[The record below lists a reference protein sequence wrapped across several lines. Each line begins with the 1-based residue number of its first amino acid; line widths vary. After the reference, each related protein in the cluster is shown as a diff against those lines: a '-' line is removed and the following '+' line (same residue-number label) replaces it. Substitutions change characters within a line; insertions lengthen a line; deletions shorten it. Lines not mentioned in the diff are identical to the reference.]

1 MVKSRPKGAGQTC
14 ARDRSSNLDGI
25 EDICAEYAYHRR
37 ATISGDSVP
46 LGGCRVST
54 FIDREVT
61 GNCPLGSAY
70 GLGCLVEFGGHI
82 EIVDGRG
89 SAVDTI
95 KADKGVDFE
104 VSKVEVDVNG
114 VESNQEVDEGFLL
127 LFRYMFEK
135 GLSPDVT
142 RGEGG
147 GNADI
152 EPKGFGVNITN
163 IDTTLVSEE
172 DRITL
177 TIGVDAYV
185 ELGVRWMRKERLDD
199 KVVEGPGH

>member
-1 MVKSRPKGAGQTC
+1 M
-14 ARDRSSNLDGI
+14 
-25 EDICAEYAYHRR
+25 
-37 ATISGDSVP
+37 
-46 LGGCRVST
+46 
-54 FIDREVT
+54 
-61 GNCPLGSAY
+61 
-70 GLGCLVEFGGHI
+70 
-82 EIVDGRG
+82 DGRG

-95 KADKGVDFE
+95 KTDKGVDFE

-114 VESNQEVDEGFLL
+114 VESNEEVDEGFLL

-135 GLSPDVT
+135 GFSPDIT
-142 RGEGG
+142 RGEGS

-152 EPKGFGVNITN
+152 EPKGFGVNVTN

-172 DRITL
+172 DGITL

-185 ELGVRWMRKERLDD
+185 ELGVRGMRKERFHD